1 MRETL
6 IRCVRCNR
14 PICSDCMRPASVGF
28 QCPDDVKLGRATQRP
43 LRTSVG
49 AVRRGNRPY
58 VTGVLVAL
66 NVAVYVIT
74 AVQSVYGFNRPSR
87 SALFEQWQ
95 MLPAAVGTSGQYY
108 RLLTATFLHANVL
121 HIVTNMLALIIIGP
135 YLERLL
141 GWWRYLSVYLLG
153 ALGGSVAI
161 YLFGA
166 RFGPV
171 VGASGAIFGLFAAAL
186 VFVRELNLDPQWLV
200 ATIVLNLVVTFSVPD
215 VSRLG
220 HVGGF
225 VCGGLAAL
233 AIAGNPRKRR
243 WLPIRVASGRL
254 VRHRRRAADRGD
266 WRKPSPF
273 DVLAPGAGHYSGA
286 RTTAPPP
293 GRHADPHRAPI
304 GSARQARRGRRS
316 RAFRSRARA
325 GAARPGGPCP
335 PPATHTRPGAPAC
348 APVVRPGRRTAAA
361 RTPNRRFRMR
371 RARWRRHQPA
381 VDPRA
386 SVVAMAAPAATR
398 VSASHRTASARFGPN
413 WWAVTGFPQA
423 CPQLGMKLQSCNPS
437 GPRS

>member
-1 MRETL
+1 MAAAPGGGHPDASGGVPPVHPPAFCYRHPMRETL

-14 PICSDCMRPASVGF
+14 PICSDCMRPAPVGF

-66 NVAVYVIT
+66 NVAVYVVT

-87 SALFEQWQ
+87 STLFEQWQ
-95 MLPAAVGTSGQYY
+95 MLPAAVGNSGQYY

-121 HIVTNMLALIIIGP
+121 HIATNMLALIIIGP

-161 YLFGA
+161 YLFGT

-220 HVGGF
+220 HLGGF

-243 WLPIRVASGRL
+243 WLP
-254 VRHRRRAADRGD
+254 
-266 WRKPSPF
+266 
-273 DVLAPGAGHYSGA
+273 
-286 RTTAPPP
+286 
-293 GRHADPHRAPI
+293 
-304 GSARQARRGRRS
+304 
-316 RAFRSRARA
+316 
-325 GAARPGGPCP
+325 
-335 PPATHTRPGAPAC
+335 
-348 APVVRPGRRTAAA
+348 
-361 RTPNRRFRMR
+361 
-371 RARWRRHQPA
+371 
-381 VDPRA
+381 
-386 SVVAMAAPAATR
+386 TR
-398 VSASHRTASARFGPN
+398 VEVAGLSGI
-413 WWAVTGFPQA
+413 AVALLIAVIGETLTF
-423 CPQLGMKLQSCNPS
+423 
-437 GPRS
+437 